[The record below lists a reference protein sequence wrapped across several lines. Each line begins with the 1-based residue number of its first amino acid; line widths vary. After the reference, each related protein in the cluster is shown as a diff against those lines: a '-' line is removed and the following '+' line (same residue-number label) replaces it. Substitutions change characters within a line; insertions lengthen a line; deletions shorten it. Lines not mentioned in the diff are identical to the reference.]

1 METKKLISSLSCLE
15 EQYKVMGCR
24 NISSLCKS
32 HPICLGKAWVVR
44 NLRASCWLNA
54 SIRQLPQQDE
64 PFVPMPLLIPVI
76 TEGTEAQSLSKR
88 LYAHGCCWMLFRLS
102 YITINQKS
110 LFTRRET
117 YHAAVMGKMPRVSN
131 LVMHSLFFVFSM
143 EIFLKLKE
151 GWFWKMI
158 DNTHILYRLQKFLE
172 KN

>member
-1 METKKLISSLSCLE
+1 M
-15 EQYKVMGCR
+15 
-24 NISSLCKS
+24 
-32 HPICLGKAWVVR
+32 PGKAWVVQ

-64 PFVPMPLLIPVI
+64 PFVPMPLLIAVI
-76 TEGTEAQSLSKR
+76 TEGTETQSLSKR

-110 LFTRRET
+110 LFTRRKT
-117 YHAAVMGKMPRVSN
+117 YHAAVMGKMPHVSN

-172 KN
+172 KIRYSRSNMLLHLIFSNICENGHLKTLQKIYKDP